1 MTWGLFVPVDEISC
15 DVVVIGG
22 GPAGS
27 VAAMVLADLGRRVV
41 LLEQRDFPRFHIG
54 ESMLPYSVGLFHKLG
69 IHTEVEAQG
78 YVHKHGAEFTNDD
91 GEFRRVDFADQGAG
105 RHPVTYQVERA
116 RFDDFLL
123 GQAKRRGVD
132 VRHQARVVDV
142 VFDDNATATGVTYVL
157 DNESRFLPARHV
169 IDAGGRTSRIAK
181 QLGLRRIN
189 EKLRNVAIF
198 RHYDGFD
205 ETTGP
210 AVAGDIQIG
219 GHEDGW
225 LWAIPIA
232 ADRISIGAVTPR
244 DNLRNGDAET
254 IFDDHLARIPRIN
267 QRLAG
272 AKAQQDLK
280 VETDYTYY
288 ADVVAG
294 PAWTMVGDSGC
305 FIDPMFSGGVYLAMT
320 TGMRAAETAHQL
332 IMVNDPAEAA
342 SLRDAYTAFYK
353 TGYDAY
359 MRLVY
364 VFYQSRFNPTRML
377 RRAGLRLTGDQW
389 FARLISGDFW
399 SPVNPIGAH
408 LRTLREW
415 DTFAPFDFAL
425 QCPIYADADG
435 GHGTPQPAVRAA
447 AAPAGQDEG
456 QRT

>member
-1 MTWGLFVPVDEISC
+1 MGAIVPVDEAGC

-41 LLEQRDFPRFHIG
+41 LLEQREFPRFHIG
-54 ESMLPYSVGLFHKLG
+54 ESMLPYSVGLFHRLG
-69 IHTEVEAQG
+69 IGAEAEAQG
-78 YVHKHGAEFTNDD
+78 YVHKHGAEFTNSD
-91 GEFRRVDFADQGAG
+91 GDFRRIDFADQGAG

-142 VFDDNATATGVTYVL
+142 VFDEDATATGVSYVS
-157 DNESRFLPARHV
+157 DGVTRFLAARHV

-205 ETTGP
+205 EANGP

-219 GHEDGW
+219 GHSDGW

-244 DNLRNGDAET
+244 DNLRNGDAEAL
-254 IFDDHLARIPRIN
+254 FDDHLARIPRVN

-272 AKAQQDLK
+272 ARAQWGLK

-288 ADVVAG
+288 ADVVTG

-320 TGMRAAETAHQL
+320 TGMRAAETADRL
-332 IMVNDPAEAA
+332 IATGDPVAA
-342 SLRDAYTAFYK
+342 AALRDAYTAFYK

-364 VFYQSRFNPTRML
+364 VFYESRFNPTRML
-377 RRAGLRLTGDQW
+377 RRAGLRLTGDRW

-399 SPVNPIGAH
+399 SPVNPIAAY
-408 LRTLREW
+408 LRTLPQW
-415 DTFAPFDFAL
+415 DTFAPFEFAL
-425 QCPIYADADG
+425 HCPIYTDADG
-435 GHGTPQPAVRAA
+435 GHGTPEPEVSTVAA
-447 AAPAGQDEG
+447 AVGPDANR
-456 QRT
+456 RT